1 MRILYLTQYFP
12 PEIGAT
18 QDRAY
23 EMTRHLAAA
32 GHRVTAITEMPNH
45 PSGII
50 PRSYQGKWLVR
61 ERLQG
66 VDVVRTWVMAS
77 RYRDFRSRLKFYGS
91 YAAMATL
98 AGLGVGHY
106 DLVYA
111 TSPPLFVGAAGLA
124 VAAVR
129 GIPFVFEV
137 RDLWPESAIQLGFL
151 RNPRVVRWATALE
164 ETLYAKARRV
174 VVVTE
179 GIRQRLVERGIH
191 PGKLA
196 LIRNGAST
204 RLLRAASRPR
214 AEAKAELGLGDRFIV
229 LYAGIH
235 GVAQGMET
243 LVRVADRLRGE
254 RHVHF
259 VFVGEGPS
267 KRVVCSLVQTL
278 GLDNVTLLPE
288 RARAAVRVLYD
299 AADAVLVPLRDQPVF
314 RGAVPTKM
322 FDAWACCRP
331 VILSVAGEARQLL
344 DEVRGGIAVDP
355 ENVGQIAGAVRDLK
369 RRPSEARRMGER
381 GHAAVLE
388 RFSRER
394 MARQLERLLRSVH
407 ADSRGRSEA
416 RPSR

>member
-32 GHRVTAITEMPNH
+32 GHQVTAITEVPNH

-50 PRSYQGKWLVR
+50 PRSYQGKWFVR
-61 ERLQG
+61 ERVG
-66 VDVVRTWVMAS
+66 AVDVVRTWVMAS
-77 RYRDFRSRLKFYGS
+77 RYRDFSSRLRFYGS

-98 AGLGVGHY
+98 AGLGAARGHY

-129 GIPFVFEV
+129 GVPFVFEV

-179 GIRQRLVERGIH
+179 GIRQRLVERGID

-204 RLLRAASRPR
+204 RLLHAASRPR
-214 AEAKAELGLGDRFIV
+214 AEAKAELGLGGRFVV

-235 GVAQGMET
+235 GLAQGMDK
-243 LVRVADRLRGE
+243 LVRVAERLRGH
-254 RHVHF
+254 RRVHF
-259 VFVGEGPS
+259 VFVGEGPT
-267 KRVVCSLVQTL
+267 KRLVRSMVQTL

-288 RARAAVRVLYD
+288 RPRDAVRVLYD
-299 AADAVLVPLRDQPVF
+299 AADAVLVPLRDEPVF

-322 FDAWACCRP
+322 FDAWACRRP
-331 VILSVAGEARQLL
+331 VILSVAGEARQILE
-344 DEVRGGIAVDP
+344 DVAGGIAVAP
-355 ENVGQIAGAVRDLK
+355 EDIGRIAEAVRYLQGNPDD
-369 RRPSEARRMGER
+369 ARQMGEA

-388 RFSRER
+388 RFSRGR
-394 MARQLERLLRSVH
+394 MAHELERTLRAIH
-407 ADSRGRSEA
+407 EA
-416 RPSR
+416 AGAT